1 MKKLWQSKTFWVNAL
16 TMAVSGIT
24 YLAGMNILPQEAVM
38 ILTGL
43 VLPMVNV
50 VLRYVTKDEIE
61 PILGKKQS

>member
-24 YLAGMNILPQEAVM
+24 YLAGMDILPPEMVA
-38 ILTGL
+38 IATGL

-50 VLRYVTKDEIE
+50 VLRYITKDEIE
-61 PILGKKQS
+61 PLMGKK